1 MEFTGVNRILL
12 NQVPVAG
19 HLQSGGKWGRVV
31 ETRCEEPGSATG
43 GLGPALGPTVASFSD
58 LSVWM
63 PSSRSPCL
71 TSLAISWFS
80 SVGLGIFLSQWS
92 PPLPA
97 PLSPVTLTS
106 CILVSRP
113 LHGWCFHLSCF
124 FLDIIF
130 SSAVGSNYLEY
141 FLRGNFMSVFALRN
155 LNGHN
160 RHIYIYM
167 HGHGQNFKFF
177 GLQKE

>member
-1 MEFTGVNRILL
+1 MGEGGGDQVWGARERHGRSRACSGTNSGIFFWLECVNAILTFTLPYLFGHFMVLVCGIRHL
-12 NQVPVAG
+12 PVA
-19 HLQSGGKWGRVV
+19 VV
-31 ETRCEEPGSATG
+31 
-43 GLGPALGPTVASFSD
+43 
-58 LSVWM
+58 
-63 PSSRSPCL
+63 
-71 TSLAISWFS
+71 
-80 SVGLGIFLSQWS
+80 

-97 PLSPVTLTS
+97 PLSPITLTS

>member
-19 HLQSGGKWGRVV
+19 HLQSGGKWGRVA

-92 PPLPA
+92 PPPCSTEPSNPYVLHPCQQAPTRLMLPS
-97 PLSPVTLTS
+97 LL
-106 CILVSRP
+106 L
-113 LHGWCFHLSCF
+113 
-124 FLDIIF
+124 
-130 SSAVGSNYLEY
+130 
-141 FLRGNFMSVFALRN
+141 FLRHYIFISSWLQLSGVFLKREF
-155 LNGHN
+155 HVS
-160 RHIYIYM
+160 ICP
-167 HGHGQNFKFF
+167 
-177 GLQKE
+177 